1 MASRLRMVALESSI
15 LSRIRLNEGAGQE
28 WGAMPLKRR
37 RVIVERRAQG
47 GEEGAQVVLGAA
59 QGSRSLFSE
68 KVVQADYV
76 PGVRRAQEL
85 R

>member
-59 QGSRSLFSE
+59 G
-68 KVVQADYV
+68 
-76 PGVRRAQEL
+76 PGGPE
-85 R
+85 